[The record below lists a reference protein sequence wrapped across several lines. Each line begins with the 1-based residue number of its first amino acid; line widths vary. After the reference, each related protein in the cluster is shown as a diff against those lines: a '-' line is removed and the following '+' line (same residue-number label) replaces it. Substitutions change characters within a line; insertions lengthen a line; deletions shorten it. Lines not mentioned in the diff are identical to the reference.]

1 MKIATLV
8 LIGLVLAA
16 LLACIGI
23 TWDVFD
29 SIGSGFTVDDTTV
42 TLSDI
47 GAGQR
52 IAVGLVVFV
61 VIVAALIVAAI
72 AILIGLVAA
81 VIGIACAVLVG
92 LAIATVVFSPVILV
106 ALLIWLAVRSP
117 WRDDSARAAPR
128 EPSMQA

>member
-8 LIGLVLAA
+8 LIGLVLAT

-29 SIGSGFTVDDTTV
+29 SGGSGFTVDDTTV

-52 IAVGLVVFV
+52 LAVGIAVFV
-61 VIVAALIVAAI
+61 AVAAALVVAAI

-81 VIGIACAVLVG
+81 VFGIACAVLVA
-92 LAIATVVFSPVILV
+92 LAVAAVAFSPVILV
-106 ALLIWLAVRSP
+106 VLLIWLVVRSSS
-117 WRDDSARAAPR
+117 RDTSPAAAPR
-128 EPSMQA
+128 EPSIQA